1 MNTLPLS
8 LRDNYTYDA
17 LSLGEVMLRLDPGET
32 RIHTARSFSPW
43 EGGGEYNV
51 IRNLSR
57 VFRLRTAV
65 ATSLVDN
72 SIGRLIENLI
82 QAGGVDTSLIHWVP
96 DDGLGREARNGLNF
110 TERGFGI
117 RGAVGVSDRGNTA
130 ISQLQPEDIDFER
143 IFGELGVRWFHTG
156 GIYALLSD
164 SSVETLLA
172 AVKAAKKHGVIV
184 SYDQNFRPSLWKAIH
199 DKETVQSKLREV
211 AQYVDVMFASRY
223 DFENL
228 LGITFDTG
236 NIPTDNE
243 VEEYAHI
250 CAQAHTLYPNISVI
264 TRTSRTVR
272 SASSNDW
279 GALAWSPS
287 DGVQHIPQRKDVEV
301 LDRVGS
307 GDAYASG
314 FIFALLNQLSLTE
327 AMHHGLALGALTMT
341 TPGDASM
348 ATQQDVLQAIKGE
361 SQGTAR

>member
-1 MNTLPLS
+1 MSTLNLP
-8 LRDNYTYDA
+8 NNCTYDA
-17 LSLGEVMLRLDPGET
+17 LSLGEVMLRFDPGEA
-32 RIHTARSFSPW
+32 RIHTARSFSLW

-51 IRNLSR
+51 VRNLSR
-57 VFRLRTAV
+57 VFNLRTAV

-96 DDGLGREARNGLNF
+96 DDGLGRKARNGLNF

-117 RGAVGVSDRGNTA
+117 RGAMGVSDRGNTA
-130 ISQLQPEDIDFER
+130 ISQLKPEDIDFEH

-164 SSVETLLA
+164 SSLDTLLA
-172 AVKAAKKHGVIV
+172 AVKTAKKHGAIV
-184 SYDQNFRPSLWKAIH
+184 SYDQNFRPSLWKALK
-199 DKETVQSKLREV
+199 DTEKVQSKLREV
-211 AQYVDVMFASRY
+211 ARYIDIMFASRY

-228 LGITFDTG
+228 LGIDFDADK
-236 NIPTDNE
+236 IKADNE
-243 VEEYAHI
+243 VEEYDRVCSQIHK
-250 CAQAHTLYPNISVI
+250 LYPNISVI
-264 TRTSRTVR
+264 TRTSRTVN

-279 GALAWSPS
+279 GALGWSAS
-287 DGVQHIPQRKDVEV
+287 DGVHHIPQRKNLEV

-314 FIFALLNQLSLTE
+314 FIFALLHQHSIPE
-327 AMHHGLALGALTMT
+327 AMKYGLALGALTMT

-348 ATQQDVLQAIKGE
+348 STHRDVLQAIKGE